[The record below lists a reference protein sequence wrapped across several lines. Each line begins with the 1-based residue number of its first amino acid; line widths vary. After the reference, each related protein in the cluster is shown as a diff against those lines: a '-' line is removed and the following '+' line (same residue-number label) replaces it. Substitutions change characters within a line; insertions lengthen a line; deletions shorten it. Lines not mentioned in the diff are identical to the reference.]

1 MMMMTMMMT
10 INYDDDDDDDDRDY
24 RGDDD
29 VVCYKKKIKNNL
41 ITNYDSPLIRAS
53 PATAENIRGELRP
66 DMAKHPLWHFP
77 KLPSRGKTPL
87 PRRIQRPSLL
97 WDALPTLLG
106 SSQKGLTPISC
117 TLPRVSRIYPN

>member
-1 MMMMTMMMT
+1 MMMEMVTMMMTMMMMMMMT
-10 INYDDDDDDDDRDY
+10 INYDDDDDRDD

-66 DMAKHPLWHFP
+66 DMAKHPLWHFSSCHSGE
-77 KLPSRGKTPL
+77 KMWLRPL
-87 PRRIQRPSLL
+87 PRRCNPS
-97 WDALPTLLG
+97 AKVQNG
-106 SSQKGLTPISC
+106 
-117 TLPRVSRIYPN
+117 

>member
-1 MMMMTMMMT
+1 MMMEMMTMMMTMMMMT
-10 INYDDDDDDDDRDY
+10 INYDDDDDDRDD

-66 DMAKHPLWHFP
+66 DMAKHPLWHFSSCHSGE
-77 KLPSRGKTPL
+77 KMWLRPL
-87 PRRIQRPSLL
+87 PRRCNPS
-97 WDALPTLLG
+97 AKVQNG
-106 SSQKGLTPISC
+106 
-117 TLPRVSRIYPN
+117 